1 MQECILLVTQR
12 ITKYPVLVERIIQNT
27 EGAPPLLPCP
37 WCWGTVCLP
46 ALGSRLDSAPRICP
60 CFTGYQLSVAIMSQ
74 LHHANPPCVGR
85 WGFQQRKMGT
95 ESRLP
100 AVTPAPGTGIWGVDE

>member
-60 CFTGYQLSVAIMSQ
+60 CFTGFS
-74 LHHANPPCVGR
+74 
-85 WGFQQRKMGT
+85 
-95 ESRLP
+95 
-100 AVTPAPGTGIWGVDE
+100 